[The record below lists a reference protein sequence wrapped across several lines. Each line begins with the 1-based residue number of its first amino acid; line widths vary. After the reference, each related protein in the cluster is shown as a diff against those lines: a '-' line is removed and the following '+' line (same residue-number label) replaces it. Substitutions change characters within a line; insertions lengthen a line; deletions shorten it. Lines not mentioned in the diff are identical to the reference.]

1 MIFAREYQNN
11 ADLTRAEFT
20 AAESRPILGFRDL
33 PNHSMNIHVIVQH
46 VKVIIAMEWI
56 EQKRGARRAKNIF
69 CESVSVTFQEGSDT
83 SSCPLRAQTKRDLMP
98 ISFGICG

>member
-33 PNHSMNIHVIVQH
+33 PKSLN
-46 VKVIIAMEWI
+46 EY
-56 EQKRGARRAKNIF
+56 
-69 CESVSVTFQEGSDT
+69 
-83 SSCPLRAQTKRDLMP
+83 PRDSPTRKGDHRDGMDRTETR
-98 ISFGICG
+98 C

>member
-1 MIFAREYQNN
+1 
-11 ADLTRAEFT
+11 
-20 AAESRPILGFRDL
+20 
-33 PNHSMNIHVIVQH
+33 MNIHVIVQH

-83 SSCPLRAQTKRDLMP
+83 S
-98 ISFGICG
+98 